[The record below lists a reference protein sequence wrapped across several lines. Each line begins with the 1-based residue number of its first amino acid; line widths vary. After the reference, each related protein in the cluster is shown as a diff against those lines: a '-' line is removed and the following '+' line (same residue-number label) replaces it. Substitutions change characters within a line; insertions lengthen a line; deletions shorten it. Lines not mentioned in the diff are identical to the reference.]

1 MKKIL
6 KTFFFVCLITF
17 GGLYISNYSWFLEG
31 IAKIYFTG
39 HTTSYLSDYK
49 VFDNNEIPASESP
62 QPWPIHKKY
71 NTVSSSEGFES
82 LNRKNKTVAYLIIKN
97 DSLFYEKYYDNY
109 KIDSKSNSFSMSK
122 SIVSMLLGKAV
133 MDGYIKDLDQPVYDF
148 LPSLKGQYSKEV
160 TLRDLVSMSSGLDWE
175 EEYYS
180 PFAITASAYFI
191 DDLSSLILN
200 QGIVNQPGESFKY
213 LSGSTQLLGMVIIKA
228 TNQSLSDYLYKSF
241 WNPMGAE
248 NSAIWQIDSK
258 LNGTEKAFC
267 CIASNARDFA
277 RFGKLYKNFGR
288 WNNEVLIDSSYVSM
302 SISPRFKNSKQY
314 GYSWWL
320 DSYEDH
326 KVFLMRGHL
335 GQYVIVFPNKNL
347 IVVRL
352 GHLKGEDSI
361 DHKTGDVHLYLNEA
375 IKMTENIK

>member
-1 MKKIL
+1 MSVYYLQGQSTSGNTDGLFGYFYPLYTDESLINGRYHSH
-6 KTFFFVCLITF
+6 TFEGLNEVFYMPTGEMNHAAELPPADTSY
-17 GGLYISNYSWFLEG
+17 GGL
-31 IAKIYFTG
+31 IY
-39 HTTSYLSDYK
+39 
-49 VFDNNEIPASESP
+49 
-62 QPWPIHKKY
+62 QKY
-71 NTVSSSEGFES
+71 ATYNVSNTVISYTNISTEQTQ
-82 LNRKNKTVAYLIIKN
+82 TVI
-97 DSLFYEKYYDNY
+97 
-109 KIDSKSNSFSMSK
+109 
-122 SIVSMLLGKAV
+122 
-133 MDGYIKDLDQPVYDF
+133 P
-148 LPSLKGQYSKEV
+148 
-160 TLRDLVSMSSGLDWE
+160 
-175 EEYYS
+175 
-180 PFAITASAYFI
+180 
-191 DDLSSLILN
+191 
-200 QGIVNQPGESFKY
+200 
-213 LSGSTQLLGMVIIKA
+213 
-228 TNQSLSDYLYKSF
+228 
-241 WNPMGAE
+241 
-248 NSAIWQIDSK
+248 
-258 LNGTEKAFC
+258 
-267 CIASNARDFA
+267 IASNARDFA